1 MTGRVKDFRWS
12 QNLVSDKTLTLN
24 VKFSNWY
31 QLRRQDT
38 DIDIDIDLKSRQ
50 LRRQPGIAGR

>member
-1 MTGRVKDFRWS
+1 M
-12 QNLVSDKTLTLN
+12 SDKTLTLN

-38 DIDIDIDLKSRQ
+38 DIDIDLKSRQ